1 MFKLFFI
8 STASGVQK
16 DRILEAVIE
25 VVLVAEVEVDTGVLP
40 GDQLIEVRVC
50 HLLALYVHLSFKKI
64 NTVCRCTRTCI
75 QLKKSESF

>member
-1 MFKLFFI
+1 MLKLFFI
-8 STASGVQK
+8 STTSGVQK

-40 GDQLIEVRVC
+40 GDQPIEVC
-50 HLLALYVHLSFKKI
+50 HLLALYVHLSLKKI

-75 QLKKSESF
+75 QLQKSESF